1 MPDIRHRVGI
11 AAPQHRVYEMVATKE
26 GLAEFWTTHVEGDAE
41 VGGKLSF
48 FFDGPEPSAVME
60 VVELS
65 PDDRVQWRCVEG
77 PAEWVGTTVTFDLKD
92 NGGGETV
99 LLFTHADW
107 REPIEF
113 MHHCSTKW
121 STFLIGLR
129 SGLEGG
135 AFTAHPDDTRISS
148 SWR

>member
-11 AAPQHRVYEMVATKE
+11 AAPQHRVYEVLATKD
-26 GLAEFWTTHVEGDAE
+26 GLAKFWTRQVEGDCE
-41 VGGKLSF
+41 VGGKLRF
-48 FFDGPEPSAVME
+48 FFGKPEPSAVME

-65 PDDRVQWRCVEG
+65 PDDRVRWKCVNG
-77 PAEWVGTTVTFDLKD
+77 PPEWVGTTVTFDLKTS
-92 NGGGETV
+92 GGETV
-99 LLFTHADW
+99 LLFVHANW
-107 REPIEF
+107 REPVEF

-121 STFLIGLR
+121 ATVLIGLR

-135 AFTAHPDDTRISS
+135 AFTAFPDDTKISG

>member
-11 AAPQHRVYEMVATKE
+11 AAPQHRVYEMFATKD
-26 GLAEFWTTHVEGDAE
+26 GLAKFWTRVEGDSK

-48 FFDGPEPSAVME
+48 FFGSPKPAAVME

-77 PAEWVGTTVTFDLKD
+77 PLEWVGTTVTFDLKAS
-92 NGGGETV
+92 GGETV

-107 REPIEF
+107 REPVEF

-121 STFLIGLR
+121 ATFLIGLR

-135 AFTAHPDDTRISS
+135 AFTAFPDDTKVSS

>member
-1 MPDIRHRVGI
+1 MPDICHRVGI
-11 AAPQHRVYEMVATKE
+11 AAPQQRVYEMLSTKD
-26 GLAEFWTTHVEGDAE
+26 GLTKFWTQVEGDSV
-41 VGGKLSF
+41 VGDKLGF
-48 FFDGPEPSAVME
+48 FFGGPDPAVVME
-60 VVELS
+60 VIKLS
-65 PDDRVQWRCVEG
+65 PDDRVQWHVVEG
-77 PAEWVGTTVTFDLKD
+77 PPEWVGTTITFDLKES
-92 NGGGETV
+92 GGETV

-107 REPIEF
+107 REPVEF

-135 AFTAHPDDTRISS
+135 AFTAFPDDTKISS

>member
-11 AAPQHRVYEMVATKE
+11 AAPQHRVYEMLATKD
-26 GLAEFWTTHVEGDAE
+26 GLAKSWTSHVEGDSE
-41 VGGKLSF
+41 VGGQLRF
-48 FFDGPEPSAVME
+48 FFGKPEPSAVME

-65 PDDRVQWRCVEG
+65 PDDRVQWRCVNG
-77 PAEWVGTTVTFDLKD
+77 PSEWVGTTVTFDLKTS
-92 NGGGETV
+92 GGETV

-107 REPIEF
+107 RESVEF

-121 STFLIGLR
+121 ATLLVGLR
-129 SGLEGG
+129 SGLECG
-135 AFTAHPDDTRISS
+135 AFTAYPNETRISG

>member
-11 AAPQHRVYEMVATKE
+11 AAPQHRVYERLATTN
-26 GLAEFWTTHVEGDAE
+26 GLATFWTRHVEGDSA
-41 VGGKLSF
+41 VGGTLRF
-48 FFDGPEPSAVME
+48 FFGKPEPSAVME

-65 PDDRVQWRCVEG
+65 PDDRVRWRCVNG
-77 PAEWVGTTVTFDLKD
+77 PQEWVGTTVTFDLKTSD
-92 NGGGETV
+92 AETV
-99 LLFTHADW
+99 LLFAHANW
-107 REPIEF
+107 REPAEF

-121 STFLIGLR
+121 ATVLIGLR

-135 AFTAHPDDTRISS
+135 AFTAFPDDTKISG

>member
-11 AAPQHRVYEMVATKE
+11 AAPRHRVYEMVATRD
-26 GLAEFWTTHVEGDAE
+26 GLAEFWTTHVEGDAA

-48 FFDGPEPSAVME
+48 FFGRAEPSAVME
-60 VVELS
+60 VTNLS
-65 PDDRVQWRCVEG
+65 PDDRVQWRCVDG
-77 PAEWVGTTVTFDLKD
+77 PPEWVGTTVTFDLKD
-92 NGGGETV
+92 SAGETA

-107 REPIEF
+107 REPTEF

-121 STFLIGLR
+121 ATVLLSLR
-129 SGLEGG
+129 NGLEGG
-135 AFTAHPDDTRISS
+135 AFTAFPDDTRISS

>member
-11 AAPQHRVYEMVATKE
+11 AAPQNRVYEMLATTD
-26 GLAEFWTTHVEGDAE
+26 GLAEFWTRQVQGDSAA
-41 VGGKLSF
+41 GGKLSF
-48 FFDGPEPSAVME
+48 FFGSPKPAAVME

-65 PDDRVQWRCVEG
+65 QDDRVQWRCVDG
-77 PAEWVGTTVTFDLKD
+77 PPEWVGTTITFDLKD
-92 NGGGETV
+92 SGGETA

-107 REPIEF
+107 REPVEF

-121 STFLIGLR
+121 ATVLLGLK

-135 AFTAHPDDTRISS
+135 AFTAFPDDTRVSS

>member
-1 MPDIRHRVGI
+1 VPDIRHRVGI
-11 AAPQHRVYEMVATKE
+11 AAPQRRVYEMLSTKE
-26 GLAEFWTTHVEGDAE
+26 GLAEFWTQVEGDSE

-48 FFDGPEPSAVME
+48 FFGGPDPAVVME

-65 PDDRVQWRCVEG
+65 PDDRVQWRVVKG
-77 PAEWVGTTVTFDLKD
+77 PPEWVGTTITFELKES
-92 NGGGETV
+92 GGETV

-135 AFTAHPDDTRISS
+135 SFTAFPNDTKISS

>member
-11 AAPQHRVYEMVATKE
+11 AAPQNRVYQTLSSKE
-26 GLAEFWTTHVEGDAE
+26 GLAGFWTNQVEGASE

-48 FFDGPEPSAVME
+48 FFGSPEPGAVME
-60 VVELS
+60 VIELS
-65 PDDRVQWRCVEG
+65 PHDRVQWRCVDG
-77 PAEWVGTTVTFDLKD
+77 PPEWVDTTVTFDLKD
-92 NGGGETV
+92 DGGETV

-107 REPIEF
+107 REPVEF

-121 STFLIGLR
+121 ATFLIGLR

-135 AFTAHPDDTRISS
+135 AFTAFPDETRISS

>member
-11 AAPQHRVYEMVATKE
+11 AVPQQRVYEMLSTKD
-26 GLAEFWTTHVEGDAE
+26 GLAEFWTTEVEGDS
-41 VGGKLSF
+41 VIGGKLSF
-48 FFDGPEPSAVME
+48 FFGRPEPSAVME
-60 VVELS
+60 VTELS
-65 PDDRVQWRCVEG
+65 PNHHVQWRCVEG
-77 PAEWVGTTVTFDLKD
+77 PQEWVGTTVTFDLKES
-92 NGGGETV
+92 GGETV

-107 REPIEF
+107 REPVEF

-121 STFLIGLR
+121 ATVLIGLR

-135 AFTAHPDDTRISS
+135 SFTSFPDDAKISS

>member
-11 AAPQHRVYEMVATKE
+11 AAPQRRVYEMLSAKE
-26 GLAEFWTTHVEGDAE
+26 GLAGFWTQVEGDSE

-48 FFDGPEPSAVME
+48 FFGGPDPAVVME

-65 PDDRVQWRCVEG
+65 PDDRVQWHVVKG
-77 PAEWVGTTVTFDLKD
+77 PPEWVGTTITFELKES
-92 NGGGETV
+92 GGETV

-135 AFTAHPDDTRISS
+135 SFTAFPNDTKISS